1 MVFYVVLFIQ
11 VQGQDV
17 KKEAPL
23 KFKLKVKYYP
33 EDAGEELIQ
42 EITRV
47 SCGFISYQV
56 SLVFQ
61 NTNIVLQNCI

>member
-1 MVFYVVLFIQ
+1 MQ
-11 VQGQDV
+11 VQSQDV
-17 KKEAPL
+17 KKETPL

-47 SCGFISYQV
+47 SCRFIFYQV

-61 NTNIVLQNCI
+61 NANRVLRISI